1 MEITLEVLYQGQQKI
16 ENALYGLKPEVDGF
30 KQEVGGLK
38 QEVGGLKQAVG
49 GLKQEVGGLK
59 QAVGGLKQA
68 VDELKQEIIN
78 SNLKI
83 TQWAVG
89 LFIGTIVILTS
100 VIGVYT
106 ALITFAIQ

>member
-16 ENALYGLKPEVDGF
+16 ENELY
-30 KQEVGGLK
+30 GLK
-38 QEVGGLKQAVG
+38 QEVDGLKQAVG
-49 GLKQEVGGLK
+49 GLKQEVAKIK
-59 QAVGGLKQA
+59 Q
-68 VDELKQEIIN
+68 DMIKQEIIN
-78 SNLKI
+78 SSLKT

-89 LFIGTIVILTS
+89 LFIGTIITLTS